1 MIDDIIN
8 NDHTKFSDGN
18 EKFGPEE
25 SKDESIDDIQMDQI
39 NELEITPELKI
50 DDMVTHCEG
59 LERNTI
65 FTRDQKKSF
74 KYLNKFQNSERSAA
88 KVPTTTK

>member
-18 EKFGPEE
+18 EKFCPEE
-25 SKDESIDDIQMDQI
+25 SKDESFDDIQMEQI

-50 DDMVTHCEG
+50 DEMVSHCEG
-59 LERNTI
+59 LERNTV
-65 FTRDQKKSF
+65 FTRDQNKSF
-74 KYLNKFQNSERSAA
+74 KYLNKFQNCERSAV
-88 KVPTTTK
+88 KVPCTNK